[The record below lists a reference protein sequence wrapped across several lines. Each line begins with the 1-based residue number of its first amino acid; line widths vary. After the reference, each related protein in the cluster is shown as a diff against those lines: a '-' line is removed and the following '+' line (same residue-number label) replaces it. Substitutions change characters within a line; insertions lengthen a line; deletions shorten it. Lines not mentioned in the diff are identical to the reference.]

1 MNNSKALR
9 YAMRGV
15 FAAAGVVA
23 VFAAA
28 AAVPDSEQVSKLLS
42 DAKTQA
48 YQLREDASTM
58 ESYTRSN
65 VAWEGHAA
73 ALDQMK
79 HHIND
84 AGRTLTKL
92 DEARGSASPWQA
104 TAIERIKPLLKE
116 IAANTQN
123 VIQTL
128 NGSPKRITTTEYK
141 DYLETNS
148 DVSEQLAG
156 LIRDFVDYGNAKNRM
171 ERLNAKLELPAK

>member
-1 MNNSKALR
+1 
-9 YAMRGV
+9 
-15 FAAAGVVA
+15 
-23 VFAAA
+23 
-28 AAVPDSEQVSKLLS
+28 
-42 DAKTQA
+42 
-48 YQLREDASTM
+48 
-58 ESYTRSN
+58 
-65 VAWEGHAA
+65 
-73 ALDQMK
+73 MK